1 MDRTFTTRSFVR
13 TAARLVAAAGLA
25 FGPVALGQTT
35 WYGQGEPSPGSLT
48 GKDFG
53 GVRLPGAVE
62 RADITISA
70 SRAWVWSEGG
80 SARVIGADGLPL
92 STQRMFLQGDVLVES
107 GRFKFTAAQAVVWVQ
122 TIPGAGGAAAGE
134 DRGTRQIAI
143 SFDRVSDPGAEAGFA
158 QAADRLLVTAS
169 LDGSLALRADS
180 LTPGLPDAAIGA
192 AGGQGGGASAR
203 GAFLVESEQRLARLL
218 RGLIAG
224 PDAPVEAE
232 PVAVQAPGVVRGPI
246 TPGLSRPYEPNSPIA
261 RQASSPTAPLPPPQ
275 DRVEPLFARDGI
287 VTFAAGTRA
296 PNAPTAPEF
305 GEALPNSE
313 YIRVLRNDED
323 NTLLLTGGVALQY
336 TDLRKTRNL
345 LITAERA
352 VVFLAPGPLKDI
364 GSFGVDAVIGVYL
377 EGDVVA
383 TDGQYTLRGPR
394 VYYDFKQN
402 KAVMADAVFSTLDQ
416 RTGLPVYVRATTLRQ
431 EAANKVTAEDARLS
445 TTSFFDPVFSVG
457 ASKITVT
464 QAPRAA
470 SAGSPGSTLTF
481 VEAKNITLRGMGV
494 PFFWLPG
501 FRGEVDEIP
510 LEDIRVENSSG
521 SGAALKTTW
530 NALSILGL
538 NRTEGLRVR
547 ALVDYYFDRGPAFGT
562 RTTWDT
568 PTIDGQIFGYIVP
581 EDQGRDVLATG
592 QKKDADDEFRGMV
605 LAENRWDITPNW
617 SLFAEGAYISDETFV
632 DGYFDRIAEEGREV
646 TNSIRLRYIEGNS
659 VFSVQAKGTF
669 NDFSPNQ
676 YIQESQGF
684 TVNKLPEAKY
694 ARLAD
699 DLLGGIQPGLL
710 TWTHEYSV
718 SRVGFSFI
726 EPKVNDFGFSNDALS
741 QLAFGVN
748 ANQSIADRLRA
759 SGLNEKEYLRYDT
772 RQEVSAVLDLSVFR
786 VNPFVVGRFT
796 GYGDDLGSISQFAGE
811 DSDEQYRAWWAA
823 GSRFSTQIVRI
834 DDSVQSELFD
844 LNRIRHIIEPSATI
858 WTAGS
863 TIRQES
869 LAPYDPD
876 VEGINTGSAVRTG
889 VTNTFQT
896 QRGGPGRYRS
906 VDVLKVSTDFTF
918 STADRNQT
926 SPFGHFFDYRPE
938 YSVLGNYFT
947 GDVAWQ
953 VTDAVGLSFNQIYDF
968 TSNQPERTVAGGL
981 IQHSPEFSTYA
992 QVRYLN
998 PLNATY
1004 VDFGASYQLTRVY
1017 SIGTAVTY
1025 DTDQNEI
1032 QNVSGFVRRRMREA
1046 TLGIRFSY
1054 NSITEESS
1062 VGVLF
1067 EPQAAD
1073 QRQASRD
1080 RSERLREIGR

>member
-1 MDRTFTTRSFVR
+1 MDRTFNSRPR
-13 TAARLVAAAGLA
+13 IRAAAFILACSGLA
-25 FGPVALGQTT
+25 LGMACFAQPASTGTPLPSWFGQSQPA
-35 WYGQGEPSPGSLT
+35 PSDIT

-53 GVRLPGAVE
+53 GVRLPSAVE
-62 RADITISA
+62 RADLTISA

-80 SARVIGADGLPL
+80 SARVIGADGLPV
-92 STQRMFLQGDVLVES
+92 STQRMFLQGDVTIES

-122 TIPGAGGAAAGE
+122 TLATTGAIGE
-134 DRGTRQIAI
+134 DRATRQIAI
-143 SFDRVSDPGAEAGFA
+143 SFDRVSDPGAEAGYA
-158 QAADRLLVTAS
+158 QAADRLVVTAT
-169 LDGSLALRADS
+169 LDGSLALRADA
-180 LTPGLPDAAIGA
+180 LTPGQIDGA
-192 AGGQGGGASAR
+192 SGGGK

-218 RGLIAG
+218 RGLLG
-224 PDAPVEAE
+224 GTDVEFE
-232 PVAVQAPGVVRGPI
+232 PEPTPVQAPGVVRGQI

-261 RQASSPTAPLPPPQ
+261 RQRVGTPGPVLPPQ
-275 DRVEPLFARDGI
+275 ERVEPLFARDGI

-305 GEALPNSE
+305 GEAAPDSAF
-313 YIRVLRNDED
+313 IRVLRGEEN

-336 TDLRKTRNL
+336 TDLRKSRNL
-345 LITAERA
+345 LITSERA
-352 VVFLAPGPLKDI
+352 IVFLAPGPLKDL
-364 GSFGVDAVIGVYL
+364 GRFGVDAVQGVYL

-394 VYYDFKQN
+394 VYYDFKLN
-402 KAVMADAVFSTLDQ
+402 KAVMADAVFSTIDQ
-416 RTGLPVYVRATTLRQ
+416 RSGLPVYVRASTLRQ
-431 EAANKVTAEDARLS
+431 EAANKVSAENARLS
-445 TTSFFDPVFSVG
+445 TTSFFDPVFSLG

-464 QAPRAA
+464 QAPRAS
-470 SAGSPGSTLTF
+470 SAAAPGSTITF
-481 VEAKNITLRGMGV
+481 VEAKNITLRGLGV

-510 LEDIRVENSSG
+510 LEDVRVENSSG

-538 NRTEGLRVR
+538 DRPEGLRVR
-547 ALVDYYFDRGPAFGT
+547 ALVDYYFDRGPALGT
-562 RTTWDT
+562 RTSWNTLSMN
-568 PTIDGQIFGYIVP
+568 GQIFGYIVP
-581 EDQGRDVLATG
+581 EDQGRDVLVTG
-592 QKKDADDEFRGMV
+592 EKKDGEDEFRGMV

-617 SLFAEGAYISDETFV
+617 SLFAEGAYVSDETFI
-632 DGYFDRIAEEGREV
+632 DGFFDKIAEEGREV
-646 TNSIRLRYIEGNS
+646 ASSIRLRYIEGNS
-659 VFSVQAKGTF
+659 VFSLQAKGTF

-676 YIQESQGF
+676 YIQQSQGF
-684 TVNKLPEAKY
+684 TVNKLPEGKY

-699 DLLGGIQPGLL
+699 DILGGVQPGLL

-718 SRVGFSFI
+718 ARVGFSFN
-726 EPKVNDFGFSNDALS
+726 EPRAEEFGFTSDALS
-741 QLAFGVN
+741 QRAFGVN

-759 SGLNEKEYLRYDT
+759 AGLNEKEYLRYDT
-772 RQEVSAVLDLSVFR
+772 RQELSAVLDLSAFR
-786 VNPFVVGRFT
+786 INPFIVGRFT
-796 GYGDDLGSISQFAGE
+796 GYEEKLGEIATYAGSDADD
-811 DSDEQYRAWWAA
+811 QYRAWWAA
-823 GSRFSTQIVRI
+823 GSRFSTQLVRI
-834 DDSVQSELFD
+834 DDAVQSELFD
-844 LNRIRHIIEPSATI
+844 LNRIRHIIEPSATV

-863 TIRQES
+863 TVRQES

-876 VEGINTGSAVRTG
+876 VEGINTGSAVRAG

-896 QRGGPGRYRS
+896 QRGGPGRTRS

-918 STADRNQT
+918 STADRNQS
-926 SPFGHFFDYRPE
+926 SPFGRFFDYRPE

-953 VTDAVGLSFNQIYDF
+953 VTDAVGLTFNQIYDF

-992 QVRYLN
+992 QVRFLN
-998 PLNATY
+998 PLDATY

-1017 SIGTAVTY
+1017 SVGAQLTY
-1025 DTDQNEI
+1025 DTDESEI

-1046 TLGIRFSY
+1046 TLGVRIAY

-1062 VGVLF
+1062 IGVLF

-1073 QRQASRD
+1073 QRQAAQQRG
-1080 RSERLREIGR
+1080 ERLREIGR